1 MNWMGHSMVWMIIVI
16 VVISLNLSMIF
27 LFSVSLPLAM
37 AIFIGIFCYM
47 TKQAILSRD
56 MGKDN
61 NNCNEML
68 LGSGIDYLRI
78 FRDYEFKSKDYR
90 SITSKMRREEF

>member
-1 MNWMGHSMVWMIIVI
+1 
-16 VVISLNLSMIF
+16 
-27 LFSVSLPLAM
+27 
-37 AIFIGIFCYM
+37 M

-61 NNCNEML
+61 NNISNEML

-78 FRDYEFKSKDYR
+78 FRDYEFKSKDYH

>member
-1 MNWMGHSMVWMIIVI
+1 MVWMIIVI
-16 VVISLNLSMIF
+16 VVISFNLSMIF

-47 TKQAILSRD
+47 TKQAILSID

-61 NNCNEML
+61 NISKEML

-78 FRDYEFKSKDYR
+78 FPDYEFKNKDYP

>member
-1 MNWMGHSMVWMIIVI
+1 
-16 VVISLNLSMIF
+16 
-27 LFSVSLPLAM
+27 
-37 AIFIGIFCYM
+37 M

-61 NNCNEML
+61 NICNEML

-78 FRDYEFKSKDYR
+78 FRDFEFKSKDYN

>member
-1 MNWMGHSMVWMIIVI
+1 
-16 VVISLNLSMIF
+16 
-27 LFSVSLPLAM
+27 
-37 AIFIGIFCYM
+37 M

-61 NNCNEML
+61 NISNEIL

-78 FRDYEFKSKDYR
+78 FPDYEFKNKDYH